1 MIFPP
6 FTGFPLGAQSF
17 LRGLAANNERAWF
30 TEHKADY
37 ERDVLAPMKS
47 LIAELV
53 AELQRKKL
61 PFTGDPA
68 RAIFRIHRDVRF
80 ARDKAPYKTHAG
92 AVLTRTGQ
100 KWNPGLLYVH
110 VDPAGSFCAAG
121 FYQPEPEPLSCLR
134 EAIATEPK
142 TFLAMEKKLH
152 AKGLELSRDESM
164 VRLPRGFEHAADNP
178 AAWAIRLRN
187 FTVRRALPAAALRK
201 PALVQDIV
209 AFAVDARPLLEFGWK
224 AIAV

>member
-1 MIFPP
+1 MMFPP
-6 FTGFPLGAQSF
+6 FTGFPPGALSF
-17 LRGLAANNERAWF
+17 FRGLAANNERAWF
-30 TEHKADY
+30 TAHKADY

-47 LIAELV
+47 LIADLV
-53 AELQRKKL
+53 PELQAKKL
-61 PFTGDPA
+61 PFIGDPA

-110 VDPAGSFCAAG
+110 VDPTGSFCAAG

-142 TFLAMEKKLH
+142 TSSWQTAPPWGSPRLATTFLSSTTMMATVT
-152 AKGLELSRDESM
+152 SRKS
-164 VRLPRGFEHAADNP
+164 RQKS
-178 AAWAIRLRN
+178 AWAN
-187 FTVRRALPAAALRK
+187 RA
-201 PALVQDIV
+201 
-209 AFAVDARPLLEFGWK
+209 K
-224 AIAV
+224 A